1 MQFVFNNAF
10 TYTKQKI
17 YYQPF
22 ISRTWSLI
30 VSRVLVTREDELL
43 VHTCA
48 STCILRVCNVDPDID
63 LTVYHRLWYVG
74 TYRNLSMLK
83 KKTEFIARNYTL
95 LIHLE

>member
-30 VSRVLVTREDELL
+30 VSRVLVTREDENAASAYMCID
-43 VHTCA
+43 VHPTGMQ
-48 STCILRVCNVDPDID
+48 R
-63 LTVYHRLWYVG
+63 
-74 TYRNLSMLK
+74 
-83 KKTEFIARNYTL
+83 
-95 LIHLE
+95 